1 MKKKDVSAH
10 VYITNSKIQVL
21 MGSCVK
27 NKLQVV
33 NCYEEPLEEG
43 CILNGIIMNNY
54 SLQNTLTEMWQ
65 KYNLPA
71 KGVTLVVNGSSIT
84 VKPLKVPQIAP
95 KNVPS
100 FIRGELRD
108 IEGIQNMLV
117 DYSVVTPKNPDGSCS
132 ILAVVSTREF
142 ITSYISLFK
151 EAKIELEVI
160 DLVQNCLIKMMKRLK
175 SLQGKTYA
183 VFILD
188 KNMLMQCLFS
198 NDNFVMTRRSR
209 ILADPTDEGFERE
222 VGQNINSI
230 IQFNKSEQTGSD
242 ITDIYLSGFPE
253 DVVQIFPHFAENFG
267 VNVRVFPEFLPT
279 ELTVPPEMNPSEYAV
294 LLGSMIRYSD

>member
-95 KNVPS
+95 KNVPG

-117 DYSVVTPKNPDGSCS
+117 D
-132 ILAVVSTREF
+132 
-142 ITSYISLFK
+142 
-151 EAKIELEVI
+151 
-160 DLVQNCLIKMMKRLK
+160 
-175 SLQGKTYA
+175 
-183 VFILD
+183 
-188 KNMLMQCLFS
+188 
-198 NDNFVMTRRSR
+198 
-209 ILADPTDEGFERE
+209 
-222 VGQNINSI
+222 
-230 IQFNKSEQTGSD
+230 
-242 ITDIYLSGFPE
+242 
-253 DVVQIFPHFAENFG
+253 
-267 VNVRVFPEFLPT
+267 
-279 ELTVPPEMNPSEYAV
+279 
-294 LLGSMIRYSD
+294 

>member
-95 KNVPS
+95 KNVPLS
-100 FIRGELRD
+100 YEEHLRAPGCCWLHSQRYTGTLLP
-108 IEGIQNMLV
+108 EYHL
-117 DYSVVTPKNPDGSCS
+117 
-132 ILAVVSTREF
+132 
-142 ITSYISLFK
+142 
-151 EAKIELEVI
+151 
-160 DLVQNCLIKMMKRLK
+160 
-175 SLQGKTYA
+175 
-183 VFILD
+183 
-188 KNMLMQCLFS
+188 
-198 NDNFVMTRRSR
+198 NDPS
-209 ILADPTDEGFERE
+209 P
-222 VGQNINSI
+222 
-230 IQFNKSEQTGSD
+230 
-242 ITDIYLSGFPE
+242 LS
-253 DVVQIFPHFAENFG
+253 
-267 VNVRVFPEFLPT
+267 
-279 ELTVPPEMNPSEYAV
+279 S
-294 LLGSMIRYSD
+294 

>member
-10 VYITNSKIQVL
+10 VYITNNKIQVL
-21 MGSCVK
+21 TGSCVK
-27 NKLQVV
+27 NKLQVL

-43 CILNGIIMNNY
+43 CILNGIIMNSY
-54 SLQNTLTEMWQ
+54 SLQNTLTQMWQ
-65 KYNLPA
+65 KYSLPA

-84 VKPLKVPQIAP
+84 VKPLKIPQVNP
-95 KNVPS
+95 KNVPGL
-100 FIRGELRD
+100 IRAEFKD
-108 IEGIQNMLV
+108 TEGIQNMLV
-117 DYSVVTPKNPDGSCS
+117 DYSVVNPKNQDGSCS
-132 ILAVVSTREF
+132 ILAVVSTKEF
-142 ITSYISLFK
+142 ITSYINLFK

-188 KNMLMQCLFS
+188 KSMLMQCLFS

-209 ILADPTDEGFERE
+209 ILADPMDDSFERE

-242 ITDIYLSGFPE
+242 ITDLYLCGFPG
-253 DVVQIFPHFAENFG
+253 DSVQIFPHYAENFG
-267 VNVRVFPEFLPT
+267 VNVRAFPEFQPNELVLPAN
-279 ELTVPPEMNPSEYAV
+279 VNPAEFIV
-294 LLGSMIRYSD
+294 LLGSLIRYSD

>member
-1 MKKKDVSAH
+1 MA
-10 VYITNSKIQVL
+10 
-21 MGSCVK
+21 
-27 NKLQVV
+27 
-33 NCYEEPLEEG
+33 
-43 CILNGIIMNNY
+43 
-54 SLQNTLTEMWQ
+54 
-65 KYNLPA
+65 
-71 KGVTLVVNGSSIT
+71 
-84 VKPLKVPQIAP
+84 
-95 KNVPS
+95 
-100 FIRGELRD
+100 
-108 IEGIQNMLV
+108 
-117 DYSVVTPKNPDGSCS
+117 
-132 ILAVVSTREF
+132 STREF

-242 ITDIYLSGFPE
+242 ITDVYLSGFPE

-267 VNVRVFPEFLPT
+267 VNVRAFPEFLPT
-279 ELTVPPEMNPSEYAV
+279 ELTVPLEMNPSEYTV

>member
-95 KNVPS
+95 KNVCLLYTSPS
-100 FIRGELRD
+100 PRD
-108 IEGIQNMLV
+108 
-117 DYSVVTPKNPDGSCS
+117 
-132 ILAVVSTREF
+132 TR
-142 ITSYISLFK
+142 
-151 EAKIELEVI
+151 
-160 DLVQNCLIKMMKRLK
+160 
-175 SLQGKTYA
+175 
-183 VFILD
+183 
-188 KNMLMQCLFS
+188 
-198 NDNFVMTRRSR
+198 
-209 ILADPTDEGFERE
+209 
-222 VGQNINSI
+222 
-230 IQFNKSEQTGSD
+230 
-242 ITDIYLSGFPE
+242 
-253 DVVQIFPHFAENFG
+253 
-267 VNVRVFPEFLPT
+267 
-279 ELTVPPEMNPSEYAV
+279 
-294 LLGSMIRYSD
+294 

>member
-1 MKKKDVSAH
+1 
-10 VYITNSKIQVL
+10 
-21 MGSCVK
+21 
-27 NKLQVV
+27 
-33 NCYEEPLEEG
+33 
-43 CILNGIIMNNY
+43 
-54 SLQNTLTEMWQ
+54 
-65 KYNLPA
+65 
-71 KGVTLVVNGSSIT
+71 
-84 VKPLKVPQIAP
+84 
-95 KNVPS
+95 
-100 FIRGELRD
+100 
-108 IEGIQNMLV
+108 MLV

-222 VGQNINSI
+222 VGRIS
-230 IQFNKSEQTGSD
+230 TA
-242 ITDIYLSGFPE
+242 LSSSTSRNRPALILR
-253 DVVQIFPHFAENFG
+253 IF
-267 VNVRVFPEFLPT
+267 T
-279 ELTVPPEMNPSEYAV
+279 
-294 LLGSMIRYSD
+294 

>member
-108 IEGIQNMLV
+108 IEEFRI
-117 DYSVVTPKNPDGSCS
+117 CWWI
-132 ILAVVSTREF
+132 ILW
-142 ITSYISLFK
+142 
-151 EAKIELEVI
+151 
-160 DLVQNCLIKMMKRLK
+160 
-175 SLQGKTYA
+175 
-183 VFILD
+183 
-188 KNMLMQCLFS
+188 
-198 NDNFVMTRRSR
+198 
-209 ILADPTDEGFERE
+209 
-222 VGQNINSI
+222 
-230 IQFNKSEQTGSD
+230 
-242 ITDIYLSGFPE
+242 
-253 DVVQIFPHFAENFG
+253 
-267 VNVRVFPEFLPT
+267 
-279 ELTVPPEMNPSEYAV
+279 
-294 LLGSMIRYSD
+294 